1 MEPVTIHSEF
11 IKLDQ
16 LLKLAGLVGSG
27 GDAKLLISH
36 SCVKVN
42 GEVETAR
49 GKKIRPGDVIQVEVD
64 DQLFSFGVEAE

>member
-1 MEPVTIHSEF
+1 MDPVTIQTDF

-16 LLKLAGLVGSG
+16 LLKFTGLVGSG

-42 GEVETAR
+42 DKIETAR
-49 GKKIRPGDVIQVEVD
+49 GKKIVPGDVIQVEVD
-64 DQLFSFGVEAE
+64 DQLFSFVVQAE